1 MKEKLIS
8 VRLKMADFLFTG
20 QKEISVLTGI
30 ALRVVR

>member
-8 VRLKMADFLFTG
+8 VRLKMADFLFIG

-30 ALRVVR
+30 TLRVVR